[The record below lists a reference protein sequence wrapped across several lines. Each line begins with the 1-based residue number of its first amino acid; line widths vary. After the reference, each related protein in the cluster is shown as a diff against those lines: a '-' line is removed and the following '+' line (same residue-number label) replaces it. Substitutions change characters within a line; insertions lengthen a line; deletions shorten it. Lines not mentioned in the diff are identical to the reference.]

1 MPRNDIDVFIF
12 MKRRILKFLIALVL
26 FFAASFCFAL
36 TKVACVGDSITAG
49 SGIKNPAKDS
59 YPAVLGV
66 LLGGEY
72 EVKNFGVSGRTLLN
86 SGDFPYMKEKKYAQ
100 SLEFAPD
107 IVIIKLGT
115 NDSKPQNW
123 KHKAE
128 FEADFKKLVKS
139 YQDLPSKPKIIIATQ
154 MYVAKSAWGI
164 TNKVVEDEVMPLTL
178 KLAKE
183 LGLPVI
189 DFYAAFDGRADLLCD
204 GVHPNEAGARKMAE
218 ICRDKILGK

>member
-1 MPRNDIDVFIF
+1 
-12 MKRRILKFLIALVL
+12 MKVKVLKILVASLFL
-26 FFAASFCFAL
+26 FASGLCLAL

-59 YPAVLGV
+59 YPAVLGA
-66 LLGGEY
+66 LLGADF

-86 SGDFPYMKEKKYAQ
+86 SGDFPYTKEKKYAQ
-100 SLEFAPD
+100 SLEFKPD

-164 TNKVVEDEVMPLTL
+164 TNKVVENEVLPLTL

-218 ICRDKILGK
+218 ICRDKILEK

>member
-1 MPRNDIDVFIF
+1 
-12 MKRRILKFLIALVL
+12 MKVKFLKILVASL
-26 FFAASFCFAL
+26 FLFASGLCLAL

-59 YPAVLGV
+59 YPAVLGA
-66 LLGGEY
+66 LLGADF

-86 SGDFPYMKEKKYAQ
+86 SGDFPYTKEKKYAQ
-100 SLEFAPD
+100 SLKFEPD

-123 KHKAE
+123 KHRAE

-164 TNKVVEDEVMPLTL
+164 TNKVVENEVLPLTL
-178 KLAKE
+178 KLANE

-218 ICRDKILGK
+218 ICRDKILEK